1 VVVANEPKIT
11 LLRKNSGLIV
21 DGPILEAENETRHHP
36 IPSDGLGKITRS
48 KNFAL
53 QRAEC
58 EETVDRSLGARVWI
72 RRARAR
78 AEKERSQAGS
88 SAIGREHF
96 VREGYRFE
104 VPLPSSNRLLV
115 YGL

>member
-36 IPSDGLGKITRS
+36 IPPDGLGKITRR

-58 EETVDRSLGARVWI
+58 EETVDRSLTVPTGTHSAR
-72 RRARAR
+72 
-78 AEKERSQAGS
+78 K
-88 SAIGREHF
+88 GR
-96 VREGYRFE
+96 G
-104 VPLPSSNRLLV
+104 
-115 YGL
+115 